1 MSDQALLIPAAP
13 PRPKTDLSF
22 VAFLRAIRT
31 NALTIWPDEAYE
43 KDTLRQSFI
52 GRRRLLLNDPD
63 AVHHVLVGNAGNYRR
78 SRIGVR
84 LLRPITGDGLLLS
97 EGDEWRHQRRTIA
110 PALAPRVMP
119 MLARHI
125 AAGTEAAMAGL
136 NAAAAEPVDLLAAMQ
151 GMTLDIAGQSMFS
164 LEMAQYGDAMRT
176 AMEDYAEHHAK
187 PHLLDILLPP
197 SIPSLRDFGRRRFSR
212 DWMALM
218 ERIMAARMQA
228 PPAETPR
235 DLFDLLLAARDP
247 ETGEG
252 FGRNQL
258 RDQLATLLLAGHQ
271 TTAVTLFWALTLLAQ
286 APGEQER
293 VAAEAGGRSFAVDDA
308 ATTLGDLPQTRAVI
322 NETLR
327 LYPAAFA
334 IAREAIEADTA
345 AGVEIPPGAM
355 VMVAPWVLHRHRR
368 RWRDPDAFDPSR
380 FLPDAPPP
388 VRFSYLPFG
397 TGPRVCVGAQFALAE
412 ATLVLGA
419 LMQRFRVELIERRP
433 ILPVGIVTTQ
443 PDHAPWFRLHRRS

>member
-13 PRPKTDLSF
+13 PRPKADLSF
-22 VAFLRAIRT
+22 AGFLRAIRT
-31 NALTIWPDEAYE
+31 NALTIWPDHAYE
-43 KDTLRQSFI
+43 KDAVEQSFV
-52 GRRRLLLNDPD
+52 GRRRLLLNDPE

-78 SRIGVR
+78 SRVGVR

-97 EGDEWRHQRRTIA
+97 EGDEWRLQRRTIA

-125 AAGTEAAMAGL
+125 AAGIADAMTGL
-136 NAAAAEPVDLLAAMQ
+136 QAAAAGPVDLLAAMQ
-151 GMTLDIAGQSMFS
+151 RVTLEIAGQSMFS
-164 LEMAQYGDAMRT
+164 LEMAQHGDAMRA

-187 PHLLDILLPP
+187 PHLLDLLLPAA
-197 SIPSLRDFGRRRFSR
+197 IPSPRDFGRRRFSR

-218 ERIMAARMQA
+218 ERIMAARLRA

-252 FGRNQL
+252 FSREQL

-271 TTAVTLFWALTLLAQ
+271 TTAVTLFWALMLLAQ
-286 APGEQER
+286 APGEQAR
-293 VAAEAGGRSFAVDDA
+293 VAAETAGRSFAAEDA
-308 ATTLGDLPQTRAVI
+308 AATLGDLPQTRAVI
-322 NETLR
+322 SEALR
-327 LYPAAFA
+327 LYPPAFA
-334 IAREAIEADTA
+334 IAREAIAADTA
-345 AGVEIPPGAM
+345 AGVDIPPGAM

-397 TGPRVCVGAQFALAE
+397 SGPRVCVGAQFALAE
-412 ATLVLGA
+412 ATLLLGA
-419 LMQRFRVELIERRP
+419 LMQTFRVELIGRRP
-433 ILPVGIVTTQ
+433 VLPVGIVTTQ

>member
-1 MSDQALLIPAAP
+1 
-13 PRPKTDLSF
+13 
-22 VAFLRAIRT
+22 
-31 NALTIWPDEAYE
+31 
-43 KDTLRQSFI
+43 
-52 GRRRLLLNDPD
+52 
-63 AVHHVLVGNAGNYRR
+63 
-78 SRIGVR
+78 
-84 LLRPITGDGLLLS
+84 
-97 EGDEWRHQRRTIA
+97 
-110 PALAPRVMP
+110 
-119 MLARHI
+119 
-125 AAGTEAAMAGL
+125 
-136 NAAAAEPVDLLAAMQ
+136 
-151 GMTLDIAGQSMFS
+151 
-164 LEMAQYGDAMRT
+164 
-176 AMEDYAEHHAK
+176 MEDYAQHHAK
-187 PHLLDILLPP
+187 PHLLDILLPS
-197 SIPSLRDFGRRRFSR
+197 SIPSPRDFARRRFSR

-218 ERIMAARMQA
+218 DRIMAARMQA
-228 PPAETPR
+228 PAAEVPR
-235 DLFDLLLAARDP
+235 DLFDLMLAARDP

-252 FGRNQL
+252 FGRDQL

-293 VAAEAGGRSFAVDDA
+293 VAEEAASRSFAVDDA
-308 ATTLGDLPQTRAVI
+308 AATLGDLPQTRAVI

-334 IAREAIEADTA
+334 IAREAIAADTA

-419 LMQRFRVELIERRP
+419 LMQKFRVELIERRP
-433 ILPVGIVTTQ
+433 ILPIGIVTTQ
-443 PDHAPWFRLHRRS
+443 PDHAPRFRLHQRA